1 MARVGQGA
9 GIKAAVGAAAPENA
23 GGRGAGN
30 EGESGEKTGAS
41 LLPVRELALG
51 RGRGPDGDPAR
62 PQRRKTPKHGWT
74 QRRRARFLETLK
86 ATCNVKEACR
96 VVNMGMSGAYEL
108 RKRDPGFA
116 AEWAEALEQGY
127 AELEMLLLR
136 QSIHGSETT
145 ETIDDDGESGRRRTK
160 TVHSYPHAIALRL
173 LFAHKGAVDAFR
185 DEKGIDRP
193 GSDAVRV
200 EIQRRIDAVRERASG
215 RDGGG
220 PGAAEDRG
228 AGDRGAGDRGA
239 GGAAAMDAVREGGG
253 GALRVQE
260 GDDGTDRGCHG
271 EGREDDGRAQER
283 SGGWGHGAMVTHR
296 YGEPGAGEKAVGE
309 KGPGEKESGTMRSL
323 GHGGR
328 DEDA

>member
-1 MARVGQGA
+1 MRAGKGA

-23 GGRGAGN
+23 GGRGAGH

-86 ATCNVKEACR
+86 ATCNVKEACK
-96 VVNMGMSGAYEL
+96 VVNMGLSGAYDL

-145 ETIDDDGESGRRRTK
+145 ETIDDGGGSGRRRTK

-193 GSDAVRV
+193 GSDAVRE
-200 EIQRRIDAVRERASG
+200 EIQRRIDAVRERTSD
-215 RDGGG
+215 RDDCG
-220 PGAAEDRG
+220 PGAAG
-228 AGDRGAGDRGA
+228 GHSAGRAVGMEAG
-239 GGAAAMDAVREGGG
+239 REGGDG
-253 GALRVQE
+253 GFPVQQW
-260 GDDGTDRGCHG
+260 GDEADRDCHG
-271 EGREDDGRAQER
+271 GGREDGRREQESR
-283 SGGWGHGAMVTHR
+283 GDWGHGSVTTPLH
-296 YGEPGAGEKAVGE
+296 GEQGVGE
-309 KGPGEKESGTMRSL
+309 KGPDEEGAERERPMGNSR
-323 GHGGR
+323 R

>member
-9 GIKAAVGAAAPENA
+9 GIEDVFGAAVP
-23 GGRGAGN
+23 GG
-30 EGESGEKTGAS
+30 EGGGGDKVSV
-41 LLPVRELALG
+41 PVPSSQGLVLG
-51 RGRGPDGDPAR
+51 RGRGADGDPAR

-86 ATCNVKEACR
+86 ATCNVKEACK
-96 VVNMGMSGAYEL
+96 VVNMGLSGAYEL

-145 ETIDDDGESGRRRTK
+145 ETIDDGGGSGRRRTK

-193 GSDAVRV
+193 GSDAVRE
-200 EIQRRIDAVRERASG
+200 EIQRRIDAVRERTSG
-215 RDGGG
+215 RDDCG
-220 PGAAEDRG
+220 PGAAG
-228 AGDRGAGDRGA
+228 GHSA
-239 GGAAAMDAVREGGG
+239 GGAVGMEAGREGGDG
-253 GALRVQE
+253 GFPVQQW
-260 GDDGTDRGCHG
+260 GDEADRDCHG
-271 EGREDDGRAQER
+271 GEREDGRRAQESR
-283 SGGWGHGAMVTHR
+283 GDWGHGSVTTPLH
-296 YGEPGAGEKAVGE
+296 GEQGVGE
-309 KGPGEKESGTMRSL
+309 KGPDEEGAERERPMGNSR
-323 GHGGR
+323 R